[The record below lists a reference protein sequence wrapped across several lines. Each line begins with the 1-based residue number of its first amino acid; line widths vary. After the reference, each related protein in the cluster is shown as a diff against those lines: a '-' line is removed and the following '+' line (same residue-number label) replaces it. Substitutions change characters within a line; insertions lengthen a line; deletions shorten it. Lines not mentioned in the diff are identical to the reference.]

1 MKKVQHKS
9 NLPHP
14 DGQRQWWCVAGT
26 SQPKAPAQESVS
38 QETLCFTMGCLSH
51 FECFSGRLCFTW
63 GSVSSDESFTCR
75 KRKARPEQ
83 SSALHSISALNSG
96 FPFWDFLPPWWV
108 KNPRYWLC
116 LVSNLPVLVS
126 SLPWSWK
133 QACYCSPQ
141 DLPQPSQSS
150 RKPPYS
156 LKKTQVFLLLCFHW
170 AVGITA
176 AKLLRFGLPLP
187 AMSFAGNQG
196 KTTAPQ
202 IMEGNCIGMTFFTA
216 LIYIFLYRVFRE
228 NQVHK

>member
-38 QETLCFTMGCLSH
+38 QETLSFTMGCLSH

-156 LKKTQVFLLLCFHW
+156 LKKTQVFLLLCFHL
-170 AVGITA
+170 GRRDHCSKA
-176 AKLLRFGLPLP
+176 APFWS
-187 AMSFAGNQG
+187 ATAGNEFCREPREDDCSSNHGGKLYRDDFFHSFDLYFSIQGFQG
-196 KTTAPQ
+196 KSST
-202 IMEGNCIGMTFFTA
+202 
-216 LIYIFLYRVFRE
+216 
-228 NQVHK
+228 

>member
-1 MKKVQHKS
+1 MGNVSDGAWPVLLNPRHLHKRVFHRR
-9 NLPHP
+9 L
-14 DGQRQWWCVAGT
+14 
-26 SQPKAPAQESVS
+26 
-38 QETLCFTMGCLSH
+38 CLSQWAVFH
-51 FECFSGRLCFTW
+51 ISSVFQGGCVSHEAQSLQMKASRVGR
-63 GSVSSDESFTCR
+63 G
-75 KRKARPEQ
+75 KQGQ
-83 SSALHSISALNSG
+83 SRAVHCTVFRLLTQA
-96 FPFWDFLPPWWV
+96 FLSETFYHPWQRWV

-196 KTTAPQ
+196 KTTGPQ
-202 IMEGNCIGMTFFTA
+202 IIEGGWMDGCSLWWLGWGWGGLWPTTA
-216 LIYIFLYRVFRE
+216 
-228 NQVHK
+228 